1 MPTAR
6 AKKETATAT
15 RKVATKVETKTTV
28 EEPVITEKP
37 IEEKNRKREKGIYR
51 FRLYSVSVSML
62 WWIKHHVSI
71 WKCL

>member
-37 IEEKNRKREKGIYR
+37 IEEKIEKEKKVFTDSDYILCR
-51 FRLYSVSVSML
+51 
-62 WWIKHHVSI
+62 
-71 WKCL
+71 

>member
-28 EEPVITEKP
+28 EEPVIAEKP
-37 IEEKNRKREKGIYR
+37 IEEKIEKSKKRKRYLPIQIIFCVDQY
-51 FRLYSVSVSML
+51 VMVD
-62 WWIKHHVSI
+62 
-71 WKCL
+71 

>member
-28 EEPVITEKP
+28 EEP
-37 IEEKNRKREKGIYR
+37 IEEKIEKEKKVFTDSDYILCR
-51 FRLYSVSVSML
+51 SVCYGGLNITSQS
-62 WWIKHHVSI
+62 
-71 WKCL
+71 

>member
-1 MPTAR
+1 MPTTR

-37 IEEKNRKREKGIYR
+37 IEEKMDKFLK
-51 FRLYSVSVSML
+51 S
-62 WWIKHHVSI
+62 
-71 WKCL
+71 

>member
-28 EEPVITEKP
+28 EEPWLLL
-37 IEEKNRKREKGIYR
+37 KNQLKKKSKKRKRYLPIQIIFCVDQY
-51 FRLYSVSVSML
+51 VMVD
-62 WWIKHHVSI
+62 
-71 WKCL
+71 